1 MAHLELFHWIL
12 FTSTFRLCIW
22 YTEPERKNQFLPFYQ
37 YPWFLHPSGRRVQ
50 WVCLVL
56 CPFCPLVLSSWRRA
70 FVPQLLSPRALW
82 PSGPTSRLQTP
93 SGAPAQVVVSA
104 QHHSWYTHTHFLVL
118 HDLKKQLTKSCRID
132 HFWLFYIVIEES
144 FIIYIYGRFQSLL
157 HLRPCKRLYKHFG
170 LPTFTLSRQ
179 SSFKSVWSL
188 CCAWR
193 SSTGTLT

>member
-22 YTEPERKNQFLPFYQ
+22 FTEPERKNQFLPFYQ

-104 QHHSWYTHTHFLVL
+104 QHHSWYTHTLSRIAWFKKTINKKLQNRSFLVVL
-118 HDLKKQLTKSCRID
+118 YSNWRI
-132 HFWLFYIVIEES
+132 FYNI
-144 FIIYIYGRFQSLL
+144 
-157 HLRPCKRLYKHFG
+157 HLWQIPV
-170 LPTFTLSRQ
+170 
-179 SSFKSVWSL
+179 SV
-188 CCAWR
+188 APQAM
-193 SSTGTLT
+193 